1 MNAKSS
7 FWDLV
12 RQQKKLDRK
21 SYFRLIR
28 TARTFI
34 AVMLSI
40 SIAVF
45 IGIAI
50 FSSGGIGAVIGMM
63 ASVNPAYVAAAM
75 AAVFGGYMVS
85 FFKWRY
91 YLKVLRIHIPMST
104 NFAAYMSLYSM
115 ELTPGRIG
123 RVVAAYTLKR
133 VSRKKFM
140 GVLPIVSVD
149 IFTDYLGFIVLSLI
163 MGLLFINYLP
173 VILLVDVLLLF
184 PFLFILSPWL
194 FNAIKKHVLRG
205 RFSELLATYGEEY
218 FAAQTKLNNHRVY
231 LVSVLF
237 SLPAA
242 VLNSLS
248 LYLVLLGIGIKAAL
262 LPALLVF
269 VVSTVVGI
277 LSLVPGTIGTTDVT
291 MLALLVSTFGIST
304 AAAAAVT
311 ILTRVATIWFGVLLG
326 TVFLF
331 YTFRFW
337 EDRKRGR
344 KVKRRR
350 TTR

>member
-1 MNAKSS
+1 MATKAS
-7 FWDLV
+7 FWELV
-12 RQQKKLDRK
+12 QHQKKLDRK

-34 AVMLSI
+34 AIMLSI

-50 FSSGGIGAVIGMM
+50 FSSGGIGSVAVMVV
-63 ASVNPAYVAAAM
+63 SVNPLYVLAAM
-75 AAVFGGYMVS
+75 AAVFGGYLVS

-91 YLKVLRIHIPMST
+91 YLKMLKVDVPITT
-104 NFAAYMSLYSM
+104 NFSAYMSLYSM
-115 ELTPGRIG
+115 EMTPGRVG

-133 VSRKKFM
+133 ASKKKLM

-149 IFTDYLGFIVLSLI
+149 IFTDYLGFIALSLV

-173 VILLVDVLLLF
+173 IILLVDVLLLF

-194 FNAIKKHVLRG
+194 FNAIKRHVLRG

-218 FAAQTKLNNHRVY
+218 FAAQTKLNNHKVY
-231 LVSVLF
+231 LVSILF
-237 SLPAA
+237 SLPSAF
-242 VLNSLS
+242 LNSVS
-248 LYLVLLGIGIKAAL
+248 LYLVLLGLGIKATL

-277 LSLVPGTIGTTDVT
+277 LSLVPGTIGTTDVA
-291 MLALLVSTFGIST
+291 MLALLISTFGIST
-304 AAAAAVT
+304 AAAAAAT
-311 ILTRVATIWFGVLLG
+311 ILTRITTIWFGVLLG
-326 TVFLF
+326 TAFLF

-337 EDRKRGR
+337 EGRRSGR
-344 KVKRRR
+344 KVKSRRA
-350 TTR
+350 TK